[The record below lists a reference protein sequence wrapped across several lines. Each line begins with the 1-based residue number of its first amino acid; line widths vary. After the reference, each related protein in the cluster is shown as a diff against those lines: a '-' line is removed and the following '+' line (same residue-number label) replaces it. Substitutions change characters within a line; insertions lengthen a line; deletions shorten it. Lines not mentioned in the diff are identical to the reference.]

1 MAQGKSRLTLAVTAV
16 RPKLKARIMLSAPSG
31 GGKTW
36 TALTIARELCKG
48 DMTKVM
54 VIDTEKDS
62 ALTYVDEFRMENGGS
77 FLHLPWDAPYS
88 PTDLAATMH
97 DAGRNGFD
105 VIIADSLT
113 HFWTKSGGTLDLA
126 DARFGGWKTAR
137 PAQDEMVD
145 GILGATAHV
154 IVCVRSKVEYTQVY
168 NEKTRKQEV
177 KKLGMA
183 PQQDATLDYEM
194 NISVEL
200 DLEHNMS
207 IGKSR
212 TNDIPVGRVYAP
224 GQAAVFAEH
233 YATWLAGGTE
243 VETST
248 VEALSERLHAL
259 PEPVVIRVKAL
270 WQERNLPRLPDLN
283 PGQIMRVLG
292 IVDQV
297 EAEWANMAPL
307 AHADGHQTQQTAQT
321 PVPVSVGPDA
331 ATEDAMGQYYNHE

>member
-1 MAQGKSRLTLAVTAV
+1 MAQGNSRLKLATNAV

-36 TALTIARELCKG
+36 TALTIARELAKG

-62 ALTYVDEFRMENGGS
+62 ALTYVDEFRMENGGT

-97 DAGRNGFD
+97 DAGRNGFE
-105 VIIADSLT
+105 VIITDSLT

-137 PAQDEMVD
+137 PAQEEMVD
-145 GILGATAHV
+145 AILGTTAHV

-194 NISVEL
+194 NIAVEL
-200 DLEHNMS
+200 DLEHNMF

-212 TNDIPVGRVYAP
+212 THDIPVGRVYAP
-224 GQAAVFAEH
+224 GQAAIFAEH

-248 VEALSERLHAL
+248 VEALNARLMAL
-259 PEPVVIRVKAL
+259 PDPVVIRVKQL
-270 WQERNLPRLPDLN
+270 WQERNLPRLLDLN
-283 PGQIMRVLG
+283 PGQVMRVLG

-307 AHADGHQTQQTAQT
+307 AQPDGHPAQQTVQT
-321 PVPVSVGPDA
+321 PVPVTVGPEA
-331 ATEDAMGQYYNHE
+331 GAEQYYAQ

>member
-1 MAQGKSRLTLAVTAV
+1 MSASRSRLTLATAAV

-62 ALTYVDEFRMENGGS
+62 ALTYVDEFRMESGGT
-77 FLHLPWDAPYS
+77 FMHLPWDAPYAPS
-88 PTDLAATMH
+88 DLAATMH
-97 DAGRNGFD
+97 DAGRAGYE

-113 HFWTKSGGTLDLA
+113 HFWTKAGGTLDIA

-137 PAQDEMVD
+137 PAQEEMVD
-145 GILGATAHV
+145 AILGTTAHV

-194 NISVEL
+194 NIAVEL
-200 DLEHNMS
+200 DLEHNMF

-212 TNDIPVGRVYAP
+212 TNDIPVGRVYNP
-224 GQAAVFAEH
+224 GTAAMFAEH
-233 YATWLAGGTE
+233 YSTWLAGGTE
-243 VETST
+243 VDTST
-248 VEALSERLHAL
+248 IEALNTRIFAL
-259 PEPVVIRVKAL
+259 PEPVMNRVKEL
-270 WQERNLPRLPDLN
+270 WMERNLPKLAELN

-292 IVDQV
+292 IIDQV
-297 EAEWANMAPL
+297 EAEWANRAPL
-307 AHADGHQTQQTAQT
+307 AHADGHPAQQAAQAPAPAT
-321 PVPVSVGPDA
+321 VGDSA
-331 ATEDAMGQYYNHE
+331 GAEQYYAN

>member
-1 MAQGKSRLTLAVTAV
+1 MAYNKSRLGTATAAV

-48 DMTKVM
+48 DMTKVL

-62 ALTYVDEFRMENGGS
+62 ALTYVDEFRMENGGT
-77 FLHLPWDAPYS
+77 FMHLPWDAPYS
-88 PTDLAATMH
+88 PSDLAATMH
-97 DAGRNGFD
+97 DAGRNGFEA
-105 VIIADSLT
+105 IITDSLT

-126 DARFGGWKTAR
+126 DAKFGGWKTAR
-137 PAQDEMVD
+137 PAQEEMVD
-145 GILGATAHV
+145 AILGTTAHV
-154 IVCVRSKVEYTQVY
+154 IVCVRSKVEYQQVY
-168 NEKTRKQEV
+168 NEKTRKHEV

-194 NISVEL
+194 NIAVEL
-200 DLEHNMS
+200 DLEHNMF

-224 GQAAVFAEH
+224 GQAPVFAGH
-233 YATWLAGGTE
+233 YAEWLAGGTE
-243 VETST
+243 VETT
-248 VEALSERLHAL
+248 TLTALNERLHSL
-259 PEPVVIRVKAL
+259 PEPVMERVKQL
-270 WQERNLPRLPDLN
+270 WMERNLPKLAELN
-283 PGQIMRVLG
+283 AGQVIRVLG

-307 AHADGHQTQQTAQT
+307 AHPDGHQTQQTAQVH
-321 PVPVSVGPDA
+321 VPVAVGPDA
-331 ATEDAMGQYYNHE
+331 GAEQYYAQ

>member
-1 MAQGKSRLTLAVTAV
+1 MAQNTSRLRTATAAV

-48 DMTKVM
+48 DMTKVL

-62 ALTYVDEFRMENGGS
+62 ALTYVDEFRMENGGT
-77 FLHLPWDAPYS
+77 FMHLPWDAPYS

-97 DAGRNGFD
+97 DAGRSGYE
-105 VIIADSLT
+105 VIITDSLT

-137 PAQDEMVD
+137 PAQEEMVD
-145 GILGATAHV
+145 AILGTTAHV

-194 NISVEL
+194 NIAVEL
-200 DLEHNMS
+200 DLEHHMF

-243 VETST
+243 VETVSL
-248 VEALSERLHAL
+248 EALLARLNSL
-259 PEPVVIRVKAL
+259 PEPVMERVKFL
-270 WQERNLPRLPDLN
+270 WTERNLPKLAELN
-283 PGQIMRVLG
+283 AGQVIRVLG

-307 AHADGHQTQQTAQT
+307 AQPDGHQSHQTAQV
-321 PVPVSVGPDA
+321 PVPVMAGPEA
-331 ATEDAMGQYYNHE
+331 GAEQYYAQ

>member
-1 MAQGKSRLTLAVTAV
+1 MAQGNSRLKLAGNAV

-36 TALTIARELCKG
+36 SALTIARELCKG

-62 ALTYVDEFRMENGGS
+62 ALTYVDEFRMENGGT
-77 FLHLPWDAPYS
+77 FMHLPWDAPYS

-97 DAGRNGFD
+97 DAGRNGFE

-137 PAQDEMVD
+137 PAQEEMVD
-145 GILGATAHV
+145 AILGTTAHV

-177 KKLGMA
+177 RKLGMA

-194 NISVEL
+194 NIAVEL
-200 DLEHNMS
+200 DLDHNMF

-212 TNDIPVGRVYAP
+212 THDIPVGRVYAP
-224 GQAAVFAEH
+224 GEAATFAAH

-248 VEALSERLHAL
+248 IEALNARLQTL
-259 PEPVVIRVKAL
+259 PAPVAERVKEL
-270 WQERNLPRLPDLN
+270 WRERNIPGLMDLN

-292 IVDQV
+292 LVDQV

-307 AHADGHQTQQTAQT
+307 AQPDGHPTQYAAQV
-321 PVPVSVGPDA
+321 PVPVTVGPDA
-331 ATEDAMGQYYNHE
+331 GAEQYYAQ

>member
-1 MAQGKSRLTLAVTAV
+1 MSQARSRLTLATAAI

-62 ALTYVDEFRMENGGS
+62 ALTYVDEFRMESGGT
-77 FLHLPWDAPYS
+77 FMHLPWDAPYS
-88 PTDLAATMH
+88 PSDLAATMH
-97 DAGRNGFD
+97 DAGRAGYEC
-105 VIIADSLT
+105 IITDSLT
-113 HFWTKSGGTLDLA
+113 HFWTKAGGTLDLA

-137 PAQDEMVD
+137 PAQEEMVD
-145 GILGATAHV
+145 AILGTTAHV

-194 NISVEL
+194 NIAVEL
-200 DLEHNMS
+200 DLEHNMF

-233 YATWLAGGTE
+233 YAEWLAGGTE
-243 VETST
+243 VDTT
-248 VEALSERLHAL
+248 TTEALLARLNSL
-259 PEPVVIRVKAL
+259 PEPVMMRVKAL
-270 WQERNLPRLPDLN
+270 WVERNLPKIAELN
-283 PGQIMRVLG
+283 AGQIVRVLG

-297 EAEWANMAPL
+297 EAEWANRAPL
-307 AHADGHQTQQTAQT
+307 AAADDAPAAQT
-321 PVPVSVGPDA
+321 VQHPAEDQYTAGQGAPD
-331 ATEDAMGQYYNHE
+331 DASAYMN

>member
-1 MAQGKSRLTLAVTAV
+1 MAQGNSRLKLATTAV

-97 DAGRNGFD
+97 DAGRSGFE
-105 VIIADSLT
+105 VIITDSLT

-137 PAQDEMVD
+137 PAQEEMVD
-145 GILGATAHV
+145 AILGTTAHV

-168 NEKTRKQEV
+168 NEKSRKQEV

-194 NISVEL
+194 NIAVEL
-200 DLEHNMS
+200 DLEHHMF

-224 GQAAVFAEH
+224 GQAATFAAH
-233 YATWLAGGTE
+233 YAEWLAGGTE
-243 VETST
+243 VETT
-248 VEALSERLHAL
+248 TLEALLARLNAL
-259 PEPVVIRVKAL
+259 PEPVMNRVKEL
-270 WQERNLPRLPDLN
+270 WMERNLPKLADLN
-283 PGQIMRVLG
+283 PGQVIRVLG

-307 AHADGHQTQQTAQT
+307 AAPDGHAVQQTVQAPAMAAAGPADG
-321 PVPVSVGPDA
+321 P
-331 ATEDAMGQYYNHE
+331 EQYYNHE

>member
-1 MAQGKSRLTLAVTAV
+1 MAFNKSRLGTATAAV

-36 TALTIARELCKG
+36 SALTIARELCKG
-48 DMTKVM
+48 DMTKVL

-62 ALTYVDEFRMENGGS
+62 ALTYVDEFRMENGGT
-77 FLHLPWDAPYS
+77 FQHLPWDAPYS
-88 PTDLAATMH
+88 PSDLAATMH
-97 DAGRNGFD
+97 DAGRNGFE
-105 VIIADSLT
+105 VIIADSLS

-137 PAQDEMVD
+137 PAQEEMVD
-145 GILGATAHV
+145 AILGTTAHV

-194 NISVEL
+194 NIAVEL
-200 DLEHNMS
+200 DLEHNMF

-212 TNDIPVGRVYAP
+212 THDIPVGRVYSP
-224 GQAAVFAEH
+224 GQAAIFAEH

-248 VEALSERLHAL
+248 IEALNGRIHAL
-259 PEPVVIRVKAL
+259 PEPVMARVKEL
-270 WQERNLPRLPDLN
+270 WMERNLPKLAELN
-283 PGQIMRVLG
+283 AGQIIRVLG
-292 IVDQV
+292 IIDQV

-307 AHADGHQTQQTAQT
+307 AQPDGHQSHQTAQVPI
-321 PVPVSVGPDA
+321 PVTVGPDA
-331 ATEDAMGQYYNHE
+331 GAEQYYAQ

>member
-1 MAQGKSRLTLAVTAV
+1 MSQGRSRLSLATTAI

-36 TALTIARELCKG
+36 TALTIARELCGG

-62 ALTYVDEFRMENGGS
+62 ALTYVDEFRMEGGGT
-77 FLHLPWDAPYS
+77 FMHLPWDPPYS
-88 PTDLAATMH
+88 PTDLAQTMH
-97 DAGRNGFD
+97 DAGRAGYE
-105 VIIADSLT
+105 VIITDSLT
-113 HFWTKSGGTLDLA
+113 HFWTKNGGTLDLA

-137 PAQDEMVD
+137 PAQEEMVD
-145 GILGATAHV
+145 AILGTTAHV

-194 NISVEL
+194 NIAVEM
-200 DLEHNMS
+200 DLEHNMF

-224 GQAAVFAEH
+224 GQAPIFAQH
-233 YATWLAGGTE
+233 YAEWLAGGTE
-243 VETST
+243 VDT
-248 VEALSERLHAL
+248 VSLTALNERLHAL
-259 PEPVVIRVKAL
+259 PGPVMERVKAL
-270 WQERNLPRLPDLN
+270 WMERNLPKLADLN
-283 PGQIMRVLG
+283 PGQVIRVLG

-297 EAEWANMAPL
+297 EAEWANRAPL
-307 AHADGHQTQQTAQT
+307 AAPDGPPQAAQT
-321 PVPVSVGPDA
+321 VQHDA
-331 ATEDAMGQYYNHE
+331 PAPEYQQDDISAYTS

>member
-1 MAQGKSRLTLAVTAV
+1 MAQGKSRLALANQAV

-36 TALTIARELCKG
+36 TALTIARELAKG

-62 ALTYVDEFRMENGGS
+62 ALTYVDEFRMPNGGT
-77 FLHLPWDAPYS
+77 FMHLPWDPPYS
-88 PTDLAATMH
+88 PTDLATTMH
-97 DAGRNGFD
+97 EAGRAGYE
-105 VIIADSLT
+105 VIITDSLT

-137 PAQDEMVD
+137 PAQEEMVD
-145 GILGATAHV
+145 AILGTTAHV

-194 NISVEL
+194 NIAVEL
-200 DLEHNMS
+200 DLEHNMF

-224 GQAAVFAEH
+224 GQAPIFAEH

-243 VETST
+243 VEVPTL
-248 VEALSERLHAL
+248 EALLARLNAL
-259 PEPVVIRVKAL
+259 PEPVMNRVKEL
-270 WQERNLPRLPDLN
+270 WVERNLPKLQELN
-283 PGQIMRVLG
+283 QGQVIRVLG

-297 EAEWANMAPL
+297 EAEWANHAPL
-307 AHADGHQTQQTAQT
+307 AHPDGHASQQTVQT
-321 PVPVSVGPDA
+321 PVTVPAGP
-331 ATEDAMGQYYNHE
+331 EDGAEQYYS

>member
-1 MAQGKSRLTLAVTAV
+1 MAQGSSRLKLATAAV
-16 RPKLKARIMLSAPSG
+16 RPKLKARIMISAPSG

-62 ALTYVDEFRMENGGS
+62 ALTYVDEFRMENGGT

-97 DAGRNGFD
+97 DAGRNGFE
-105 VIIADSLT
+105 VIITDSLT
-113 HFWTKSGGTLDLA
+113 HFWTKNGGTLDLA

-145 GILGATAHV
+145 AILGTTAHV

-194 NISVEL
+194 NIAVEM
-200 DLEHNMS
+200 DLEHNMF

-212 TNDIPVGRVYAP
+212 THEIPVGRVYNP
-224 GQAAVFAEH
+224 GTAAMFAEH

-243 VETST
+243 VETTSL
-248 VEALSERLHAL
+248 EALLERLNSL
-259 PEPVVIRVKAL
+259 PEPVMNRVKEL
-270 WQERNLPRLPDLN
+270 WMERNLPKLADLN
-283 PGQIMRVLG
+283 AGQVIRVLG

-297 EAEWANMAPL
+297 EAEWANRAPL
-307 AHADGHQTQQTAQT
+307 AQPDGHVSQQTVQ
-321 PVPVSVGPDA
+321 VPVATSVGPDA
-331 ATEDAMGQYYNHE
+331 GAEQYYAN

>member
-1 MAQGKSRLTLAVTAV
+1 MAQGNSRLKLAGNAV

-62 ALTYVDEFRMENGGS
+62 ALTYVDEFRMENGGT
-77 FLHLPWDAPYS
+77 FMHLPWDAPYS

-97 DAGRNGFD
+97 DAGRSGYE
-105 VIIADSLT
+105 VIITDSLT

-137 PAQDEMVD
+137 PAQEEMVD
-145 GILGATAHV
+145 AILGTTAHV

-194 NISVEL
+194 NIAVEL
-200 DLEHNMS
+200 DLEHHMF

-243 VETST
+243 VETVSL
-248 VEALSERLHAL
+248 EALLARLNSL
-259 PEPVVIRVKAL
+259 PEPVMERVKFL
-270 WQERNLPRLPDLN
+270 WTERNLPKLAELN
-283 PGQIMRVLG
+283 AGQVIRVLG

-307 AHADGHQTQQTAQT
+307 AQPDGHQSHQTAQV
-321 PVPVSVGPDA
+321 PVPVMAGPEA
-331 ATEDAMGQYYNHE
+331 GAEQYYAQ

>member
-1 MAQGKSRLTLAVTAV
+1 MTYNKSRLGTAITAV

-48 DMTKVM
+48 DMTKVL

-62 ALTYVDEFRMENGGS
+62 ALTYVDEFRMESGGS
-77 FLHLPWDAPYS
+77 FMHLPWDAPYS
-88 PTDLAATMH
+88 PSDLAATMH
-97 DAGRNGFD
+97 DAGRSGYE

-113 HFWTKSGGTLDLA
+113 HFWTKAGGTLDLA

-137 PAQDEMVD
+137 PAQEEMVD
-145 GILGATAHV
+145 AILGTTAHV

-194 NISVEL
+194 NIAVEL
-200 DLEHNMS
+200 DLDHNMF

-212 TNDIPVGRVYAP
+212 TNDIPVGRVYNP
-224 GQAAVFAEH
+224 GTAAMFAEH

-248 VEALSERLHAL
+248 VEALNARIYAL
-259 PEPVVIRVKAL
+259 PEPVMARVKEL
-270 WQERNLPRLPDLN
+270 WMERNLPKLAELN
-283 PGQIMRVLG
+283 PGQVIRVLG
-292 IVDQV
+292 IIDQV

-307 AHADGHQTQQTAQT
+307 AHPDGHQTQQTAQA
-321 PVPVSVGPDA
+321 PVPAVAGPEA
-331 ATEDAMGQYYNHE
+331 GAEQYYAQ

>member
-1 MAQGKSRLTLAVTAV
+1 MAQGKSRLGSATTAV

-97 DAGRNGFD
+97 DAGRNGFE
-105 VIIADSLT
+105 VIITDSLT

-137 PAQDEMVD
+137 PAQEEMVD
-145 GILGATAHV
+145 AILGTTAHV

-194 NISVEL
+194 NIAVEL
-200 DLEHNMS
+200 DLEHNMF

-212 TNDIPVGRVYAP
+212 THDIPVGRVYAP
-224 GQAAVFAEH
+224 GQAAIFAEH

-243 VETST
+243 VETVSL
-248 VEALSERLHAL
+248 EALLARLNSL
-259 PEPVVIRVKAL
+259 PQPVMDRVKEL
-270 WQERNLPRLPDLN
+270 WMERNLPKLAELN
-283 PGQIMRVLG
+283 AGQVIRVLG

-307 AHADGHQTQQTAQT
+307 AQPDGHVSQQTAQVH
-321 PVPVSVGPDA
+321 VPVAVGPDA
-331 ATEDAMGQYYNHE
+331 GAEQYYAQ

>member
-1 MAQGKSRLTLAVTAV
+1 MSQARSRLTMATTAV

-36 TALTIARELCKG
+36 SALTIARELAKG

-62 ALTYVDEFRMENGGS
+62 ALTYVDEFRMENGGT
-77 FLHLPWDAPYS
+77 FMHLPWDAPYS
-88 PTDLAATMH
+88 PSDLAATMH
-97 DAGRNGFD
+97 DAGRAGYE
-105 VIIADSLT
+105 VIITDSLT

-137 PAQDEMVD
+137 PAQEEMVD
-145 GILGATAHV
+145 AILGTTAHV

-183 PQQDATLDYEM
+183 PQQDGTLDYEM
-194 NISVEL
+194 NIAVEL
-200 DLEHNMS
+200 DLDHNMF

-212 TNDIPVGRVYAP
+212 THDIPVGRVYAP
-224 GQAAVFAEH
+224 GQAAVFAAH
-233 YATWLAGGTE
+233 YAEWLAGGTE
-243 VETST
+243 VDTT
-248 VEALSERLHAL
+248 TIEALNARIFAL
-259 PEPVVIRVKAL
+259 PEPVMNRVKEL
-270 WQERNLPRLPDLN
+270 WVERNLPKLAELN
-283 PGQIMRVLG
+283 PGQVIRVLG
-292 IVDQV
+292 IIDQV

-307 AHADGHQTQQTAQT
+307 AQPDGHPAQQAA
-321 PVPVSVGPDA
+321 PAPAMAPAGP
-331 ATEDAMGQYYNHE
+331 EMGAEQYYQ